1 MIDILFDSSIDTIYM
16 VFVSMLLA
24 TILGGPIAIIL
35 YLTRKDGL
43 RENKVLYNIFDFIVN
58 IFRSVPFIILMILLI
73 PVTRLIVGKS
83 IGTTASIVPLTIAS
97 APFVA
102 RVFEASFLK
111 IDKGRIDAARSMGSS
126 IRQIIFKVLIPESLP
141 YLVND
146 ITITLINLVG
156 YSAMAGSIG
165 GGGLG
170 NMAIKYGLYNFQFNY
185 LIIAVIAIVILVQLI
200 QFVGN
205 RISNIIN
212 KD

>member
-1 MIDILFDSSIDTIYM
+1 MIDILLDSSIDTIYM

-102 RVFEASFLK
+102 RVFESSFLK

>member
-1 MIDILFDSSIDTIYM
+1 MIDILLDSSIDTIYM

>member
-1 MIDILFDSSIDTIYM
+1 MIDILLDSSIDTIYM

-126 IRQIIFKVLIPESLP
+126 ISQIIFKVLIPESLP